1 MTVCKVM
8 LVDDHP
14 LMRRGIHQLLS
25 FEPEFEVVAEASNG
39 ADAVA
44 KAHELEL
51 DLVLLDLN
59 MKGMSGLDTLK
70 ALRADGCEARIVIL
84 TVSDSP
90 ADIEA
95 IVRSGADGYLL
106 KDTEPDELVE
116 LLKQAHQGDKAYSQ
130 EVAKYLSERSDHED
144 VFDSLTDRE
153 TQILREVA
161 RGFRNKQIADR
172 LFISESTVKVHMK
185 SLLKKLQVPSHG
197 GNGTLLRALRRYQII
212 TLSSLCCDLIF

>member
-1 MTVCKVM
+1 M

-14 LMRRGIHQLLS
+14 LMRRGINQLLS
-25 FEPEFEVVAEASNG
+25 FEEQFEVVTEASNG
-39 ADAVA
+39 TEAVA
-44 KAHELEL
+44 KAHENEL
-51 DLVLLDLN
+51 DLILLDLN

-70 ALRADGCEARIVIL
+70 ALRADGCEASIVIL

-95 IVRSGADGYLL
+95 IVKAGADGYLL

-116 LLKQAHQGDKAYSQ
+116 LLEKAHLGDKAYSSV
-130 EVAKYLSERSDHED
+130 VAKYLLQREENTD
-144 VFDSLTDRE
+144 VFDELTERE
-153 TQILREVA
+153 RQILQEVA

-185 SLLKKLQVPSHG
+185 SLLKKLKVPSR
-197 GNGTLLRALRRYQII
+197 TAATVLFLERYGE
-212 TLSSLCCDLIF
+212 LK

>member
-44 KAHELEL
+44 KAHELELEL

-106 KDTEPDELVE
+106 KDTEPDDLVE

-185 SLLKKLQVPSHG
+185 SLLKKLQVPSRTAATVLYLERFG
-197 GNGTLLRALRRYQII
+197 DIK
-212 TLSSLCCDLIF
+212 

>member
-1 MTVCKVM
+1 MCRVM

-14 LMRRGIHQLLS
+14 LMRRGINQLLS
-25 FEPEFEVVAEASNG
+25 FEEQFEVVAEASNG
-39 ADAVA
+39 TEAVA
-44 KAHELEL
+44 KAHENEL
-51 DLVLLDLN
+51 DLILLDLN

-70 ALRADGCEARIVIL
+70 ALRADGCEASIVIL

-95 IVRSGADGYLL
+95 IVKAGADGYLL

-116 LLKQAHQGDKAYSQ
+116 LLAKAHLGDKAYSSV
-130 EVAKYLSERSDHED
+130 VAKYLLQREESTD
-144 VFDSLTDRE
+144 VFDELTDRE
-153 TQILREVA
+153 RQILQEVA

-185 SLLKKLQVPSHG
+185 SLLKKLKVPSR
-197 GNGTLLRALRRYQII
+197 TAATVLFLERYGE
-212 TLSSLCCDLIF
+212 LK

>member
-1 MTVCKVM
+1 
-8 LVDDHP
+8 
-14 LMRRGIHQLLS
+14 
-25 FEPEFEVVAEASNG
+25 SNG

-59 MKGMSGLDTLK
+59 MKGMSGLDTLQ

-130 EVAKYLSERSDHED
+130 EVSKYLSERSEQED
-144 VFDSLTDRE
+144 VFDTLTDRE
-153 TQILREVA
+153 SQILREVA

-185 SLLKKLQVPSHG
+185 SLLKKLQVPSRTAATVLYLERFG
-197 GNGTLLRALRRYQII
+197 DIK
-212 TLSSLCCDLIF
+212 

>member
-1 MTVCKVM
+1 M

-14 LMRRGIHQLLS
+14 LMRRGIQQLLS

-70 ALRADGCEARIVIL
+70 ALRADGCEARVVIL

-90 ADIEA
+90 ADIDA
-95 IVRSGADGYLL
+95 IVRTGADGYLL

-116 LLKQAHQGDKAYSQ
+116 LLKQAHSGDTTYSR
-130 EVAKYLSERSDHED
+130 EVAKYLSERGEQED
-144 VFDSLTDRE
+144 VFDTLTERE
-153 TQILREVA
+153 SQILKEVA

-185 SLLKKLQVPSHG
+185 SLLKKLRVPSRTAATVLYLERFG
-197 GNGTLLRALRRYQII
+197 D
-212 TLSSLCCDLIF
+212 SK

>member
-1 MTVCKVM
+1 M

-70 ALRADGCEARIVIL
+70 ALRADGCEVRIVIL

-185 SLLKKLQVPSHG
+185 SLLKKLQVPSRTAATVLYLERFG
-197 GNGTLLRALRRYQII
+197 DIK
-212 TLSSLCCDLIF
+212 

>member
-1 MTVCKVM
+1 M

-25 FEPEFEVVAEASNG
+25 FEPEFEVIAEASNG

-59 MKGMSGLDTLK
+59 MKGMSGLDTLQ

-130 EVAKYLSERSDHED
+130 EVSKYLSERSEQED
-144 VFDSLTDRE
+144 VFDTLTDRE
-153 TQILREVA
+153 SQILREVA

-172 LFISESTVKVHMK
+172 LFISESTVKVH
-185 SLLKKLQVPSHG
+185 
-197 GNGTLLRALRRYQII
+197 
-212 TLSSLCCDLIF
+212 